1 MNVPGYGV
9 TPYPAKIELDL
20 AGADELVA
28 AHGRS
33 HGAWIAS

>member
-9 TPYPAKIELDL
+9 TSHPQGSWDRA
-20 AGADELVA
+20 AADELVA